1 LTRLLRGAIFA
12 RLRDLRRGC
21 LEVVDA
27 GVVERFGTSE
37 ANAPAVT
44 VRVHDPRFYS
54 SVALGGSLGVADAY
68 LAGYWDTDDLTALL
82 RLFARNAPAAR
93 GLGRGLARLSAPL
106 LRAINL
112 LHRNTPAGSQ
122 RNIAAHYDLGNEFFE
137 QFLDSTMS
145 YSSGIFE
152 QSDSTLEEASVAK
165 IDRLCRGLR
174 LTHRDHLLEI
184 GTGWGGFATHAAR
197 NYGCRVTTTTIS
209 LEQYEYAKR
218 KVAEHNLADRIDV
231 LLEDYRDLSGTYDK
245 LVSVEMI
252 EAVGHGFLPTY
263 FAKCSEL
270 LKPNGMMALQA
281 ISIPDQRYD
290 AYRRSTDFIQKHVFP
305 GGCLSSLGAICR
317 AIGAR
322 TDLRITHLQDLAPHY
337 ARTLAEWRRRFF
349 DRIDRIRGLG
359 ADEQFIRCWD
369 YYFAY
374 CEAGFA
380 ERQIGVS
387 HILASK
393 PGCRDEPANSYL
405 L

>member
-1 LTRLLRGAIFA
+1 MTRLLRGAIFA

-152 QSDSTLEEASVAK
+152 QSDSTLEEASVVVMSKASLTLRSRPS
-165 IDRLCRGLR
+165 RL
-174 LTHRDHLLEI
+174 
-184 GTGWGGFATHAAR
+184 
-197 NYGCRVTTTTIS
+197 
-209 LEQYEYAKR
+209 K
-218 KVAEHNLADRIDV
+218 
-231 LLEDYRDLSGTYDK
+231 
-245 LVSVEMI
+245 
-252 EAVGHGFLPTY
+252 
-263 FAKCSEL
+263 
-270 LKPNGMMALQA
+270 
-281 ISIPDQRYD
+281 
-290 AYRRSTDFIQKHVFP
+290 
-305 GGCLSSLGAICR
+305 
-317 AIGAR
+317 
-322 TDLRITHLQDLAPHY
+322 AP
-337 ARTLAEWRRRFF
+337 
-349 DRIDRIRGLG
+349 
-359 ADEQFIRCWD
+359 
-369 YYFAY
+369 
-374 CEAGFA
+374 
-380 ERQIGVS
+380 
-387 HILASK
+387 
-393 PGCRDEPANSYL
+393 
-405 L
+405 